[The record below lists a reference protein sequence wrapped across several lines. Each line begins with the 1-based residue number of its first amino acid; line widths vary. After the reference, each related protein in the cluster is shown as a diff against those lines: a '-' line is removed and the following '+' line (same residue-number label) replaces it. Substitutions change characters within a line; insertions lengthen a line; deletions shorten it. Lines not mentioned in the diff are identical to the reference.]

1 MILNCVN
8 DESFQDLEKVKKV
21 SYYNKECGTV
31 YAGSFLIF
39 VLVLTVIINHIAYLG
54 FMRSILYG
62 FIVIIVLWLNIL
74 NPYNILKYLQYP
86 VVEKTKDRE
95 LKLVIEGTKI

>member
-1 MILNCVN
+1 M
-8 DESFQDLEKVKKV
+8 
-21 SYYNKECGTV
+21 
-31 YAGSFLIF
+31 IF

-62 FIVIIVLWLNIL
+62 FIVIIVLGLNIL

>member
-1 MILNCVN
+1 
-8 DESFQDLEKVKKV
+8 
-21 SYYNKECGTV
+21 
-31 YAGSFLIF
+31 
-39 VLVLTVIINHIAYLG
+39 
-54 FMRSILYG
+54 MRSILYG

-95 LKLVIEGTKI
+95 LKLVIEGMKI